1 MSTIELKNLVISKI
15 SEINDEAF
23 LAAINTILDSKSES
37 VENYNLDLKKSEDDI
52 AQGNVST
59 HNQVLEKIA
68 QWKKR

>member
-37 VENYNLDLKKSEDDI
+37 VENYNLDLKKSENDI

>member
-1 MSTIELKNLVISKI
+1 MSTIELKNIVISKI

-23 LAAINTILDSKSES
+23 LAAINIILDSKSENI
-37 VENYNLDLKKSEDDI
+37 ENYNADLKKSENDI
-52 AQGNVST
+52 LQGNIAS